1 MRLCTSVTESEVKR
15 AKNLL
20 RTNMLLQLD
29 GSTPI
34 CEEIGRQLLVYNRRL
49 PLSEL
54 EERIEVFIFSFS
66 KFLQICTYHIIR
78 KIKAVNANVIRKVC
92 MKHVYD
98 KCPAISAVG

>member
-1 MRLCTSVTESEVKR
+1 MKLCTTVTESEVTR

-49 PLSEL
+49 PLHEL
-54 EERIEVFIFSFS
+54 EERIDVNSFIFN
-66 KFLQICTYHIIR
+66 QITSLVVYFHPKITYKLLKYFI
-78 KIKAVNANVIRKVC
+78 VE
-92 MKHVYD
+92 Y
-98 KCPAISAVG
+98 ISRG

>member
-1 MRLCTSVTESEVKR
+1 MINAFERIKLCTQVTESEVTR

-49 PLSEL
+49 PLHEL
-54 EERIEVFIFSFS
+54 EERIEVIYCIKRLDAINKSVKNLFIL
-66 KFLQICTYHIIR
+66 KGC
-78 KIKAVNANVIRKVC
+78 
-92 MKHVYD
+92 
-98 KCPAISAVG
+98 KCKCNQKGLHETHLR

>member
-1 MRLCTSVTESEVKR
+1 MKLCTTVTESEVTR

-49 PLSEL
+49 PLHEL
-54 EERIEVFIFSFS
+54 EERIDVNNFIFN
-66 KFLQICTYHIIR
+66 QITSLVVYFHPKITYKLLKYFI
-78 KIKAVNANVIRKVC
+78 V
-92 MKHVYD
+92 D
-98 KCPAISAVG
+98 

>member
-1 MRLCTSVTESEVKR
+1 MKLCTSVTDAEVTR

-49 PLSEL
+49 PLHEL
-54 EERIEVFIFSFS
+54 EERIEVSF
-66 KFLQICTYHIIR
+66 F
-78 KIKAVNANVIRKVC
+78 V
-92 MKHVYD
+92 
-98 KCPAISAVG
+98 

>member
-1 MRLCTSVTESEVKR
+1 MTEAEVTR

-54 EERIEVFIFSFS
+54 EERIE
-66 KFLQICTYHIIR
+66 
-78 KIKAVNANVIRKVC
+78 AVSANVIRKVC
-92 MKHVYD
+92 MKHIYD
-98 KCPAISAVG
+98 KCPAVSAVGKWPPPTIFLLTISSTQTHTFS

>member
-1 MRLCTSVTESEVKR
+1 MRLCTSITENEVTR

-49 PLSEL
+49 PLHEL
-54 EERIEVFIFSFS
+54 EERIEVGFLLYSKFKSVLFYEFYFSFPRPS
-66 KFLQICTYHIIR
+66 PPTSF
-78 KIKAVNANVIRKVC
+78 A
-92 MKHVYD
+92 M
-98 KCPAISAVG
+98 SA

>member
-1 MRLCTSVTESEVKR
+1 VTESEVTR

-49 PLSEL
+49 PLHEL
-54 EERIEVFIFSFS
+54 EERIDVNSFIFT
-66 KFLQICTYHIIR
+66 QILASVEENRLIFTLKSPILCGIYLKGLYRFYFDYFT
-78 KIKAVNANVIRKVC
+78 
-92 MKHVYD
+92 
-98 KCPAISAVG
+98 

>member
-1 MRLCTSVTESEVKR
+1 MKLCSSVTEAEVTR

-49 PLSEL
+49 PLHEL
-54 EERIEVFIFSFS
+54 EERIEVKLSSLFRWILFFV
-66 KFLQICTYHIIR
+66 L
-78 KIKAVNANVIRKVC
+78 
-92 MKHVYD
+92 
-98 KCPAISAVG
+98 

>member
-1 MRLCTSVTESEVKR
+1 MTEAEVTR

-54 EERIEVFIFSFS
+54 EERIE
-66 KFLQICTYHIIR
+66 
-78 KIKAVNANVIRKVC
+78 AVSANVIRKVC
-92 MKHVYD
+92 MKHIYD
-98 KCPAISAVG
+98 KCPAVSAVGK

>member
-1 MRLCTSVTESEVKR
+1 MRLCTSVTESDVQR

-49 PLSEL
+49 PLTEL
-54 EERIEVFIFSFS
+54 EERIEVCLTNIYKKRLNYKIFNDSF
-66 KFLQICTYHIIR
+66 
-78 KIKAVNANVIRKVC
+78 
-92 MKHVYD
+92 
-98 KCPAISAVG
+98 

>member
-1 MRLCTSVTESEVKR
+1 MKESIKLFKITTTKKRMKLCTSVTESEVTR

-49 PLSEL
+49 PLHEL
-54 EERIEVFIFSFS
+54 EERIDVIKKEFI
-66 KFLQICTYHIIR
+66 
-78 KIKAVNANVIRKVC
+78 
-92 MKHVYD
+92 
-98 KCPAISAVG
+98 

>member
-1 MRLCTSVTESEVKR
+1 MRLCTSVTESDVQR

-49 PLSEL
+49 PLTEL
-54 EERIEVFIFSFS
+54 EERIEVCLT
-66 KFLQICTYHIIR
+66 K
-78 KIKAVNANVIRKVC
+78 KK
-92 MKHVYD
+92 D
-98 KCPAISAVG
+98 